1 MKFFV
6 VVLAAL
12 ALTGAA
18 QAAEVRTVV
27 LAPIEDVSLPFWCDW
42 GYDWDERCYR
52 DDGLR
57 LAVGGGEPDKVWRS
71 ALRFSTAPIP
81 AGVTVVTA
89 ELSLWYDGTCIA
101 PRKTSRACDGRGFD
115 FGVHPI
121 FTQRWSAEREV
132 EYGPQVGTA
141 SLPAPALPQWVVWDI
156 TDLVG
161 DWAAGGLEN
170 DGILLE
176 LVDGQEDY
184 GTSGPLFPS
193 SSYPNVSLRPRLTVW
208 YVA

>member
-1 MKFFV
+1 MALGAP
-6 VVLAAL
+6 VLDRADP
-12 ALTGAA
+12 G
-18 QAAEVRTVV
+18 
-27 LAPIEDVSLPFWCDW
+27 
-42 GYDWDERCYR
+42 
-52 DDGLR
+52 
-57 LAVGGGEPDKVWRS
+57 RS
-71 ALRFSTAPIP
+71 
-81 AGVTVVTA
+81 
-89 ELSLWYDGTCIA
+89 
-101 PRKTSRACDGRGFD
+101 DGRHGRA
-115 FGVHPI
+115 VALV
-121 FTQRWSAEREV
+121 RRREV

>member
-27 LAPIEDVSLPFWCDW
+27 LAPSEDVSLPFWC
-42 GYDWDERCYR
+42 
-52 DDGLR
+52 
-57 LAVGGGEPDKVWRS
+57 
-71 ALRFSTAPIP
+71 
-81 AGVTVVTA
+81 
-89 ELSLWYDGTCIA
+89 DGTCIA

-132 EYGPQVGTA
+132 EYGPQIGTA